1 MKKKILVSAFTLII
15 LAMAM
20 PVQAEV
26 VADQSRL
33 SVASPLS
40 PSLEQVMWLPGKR
53 LMVN

>member
-1 MKKKILVSAFTLII
+1 MRKKIIGSAFTLII

-20 PVQAEV
+20 PAQAEV

-53 LMVN
+53 LMLN